1 MRFFSKKEGVG
12 TIILMMIKNRK
23 GGLMGLPLILT
34 LLRILLGP
42 TFVILYLYYDQ
53 VGITL
58 LSLPYALLCLTL
70 LSELSDVFDGLLA
83 RRYNKVT
90 ELGKLL
96 DPMADSIF
104 RLSVF
109 LAFTQGIIHLPLLL
123 VCIFFYRDIVIS
135 TLRALCGLRGFAL
148 AARLSGKIKAVVQ
161 AVVIFFIL
169 LMLIPYSL
177 GYLEL
182 HLLRKLSVYSVS
194 IGVIYTLYSGC
205 EYVIANRSYIQK
217 ALGLRG

>member
-1 MRFFSKKEGVG
+1 MS
-12 TIILMMIKNRK
+12 IA
-23 GGLMGLPLILT
+23 LILT

-42 TFVILYLYYDQ
+42 IFVVLYLYHDQ
-53 VGITL
+53 LGFTL
-58 LSLPYALLCLTL
+58 FSLPYVLLCLTV
-70 LSELSDVFDGLLA
+70 LSEISDVFDGLLA

-90 ELGKLL
+90 DLGKLL

-109 LAFTQGIIHLPLLL
+109 LAFTQGVIQLPLLL

-161 AVVIFFIL
+161 AIIIFFIL
-169 LMLIPYSL
+169 VMLIPYSL

-182 HLLRKLSVYSVS
+182 GLLRKLSVYSVS

-205 EYVIANRSYIQK
+205 EYILANRSYIQK
-217 ALGLRG
+217 ALGLKR

>member
-1 MRFFSKKEGVG
+1 MS
-12 TIILMMIKNRK
+12 IA
-23 GGLMGLPLILT
+23 LILT
-34 LLRILLGP
+34 LLRVLLGP
-42 TFVILYLYYDQ
+42 IFVVLYLYHDQ
-53 VGITL
+53 LGFTL
-58 LSLPYALLCLTL
+58 FSLPYVLLCLTV
-70 LSELSDVFDGLLA
+70 LSEISDVFDGLLA

-90 ELGKLL
+90 DLGKLL

-109 LAFTQGIIHLPLLL
+109 LAFTQGVIQLPLLL

-161 AVVIFFIL
+161 AIIIFFIL
-169 LMLIPYSL
+169 VMLIPYSL

-182 HLLRKLSVYSVS
+182 GLLRKLSVYSVS

-205 EYVIANRSYIQK
+205 EYILANRSYIQK
-217 ALGLRG
+217 ALGLKR

>member
-1 MRFFSKKEGVG
+1 MS
-12 TIILMMIKNRK
+12 IA
-23 GGLMGLPLILT
+23 LILT

-42 TFVILYLYYDQ
+42 IFVILYLYYDQ
-53 VGITL
+53 WGFTL
-58 LSLPYALLCLTL
+58 LSLPYVLLCLTV
-70 LSELSDVFDGLLA
+70 LSEISDVFDGLLA

-90 ELGKLL
+90 DLGKLL

-109 LAFTQGIIHLPLLL
+109 LAFTQGVIQLPLLL

-161 AVVIFFIL
+161 AIIIFFIL
-169 LMLIPYSL
+169 VMLIPYSL

-182 HLLRKLSVYSVS
+182 GLLRKLSIYSVS

-205 EYVIANRSYIQK
+205 EYILANRSYIQK
-217 ALGLRG
+217 ALGLKG